1 MHGSLDK
8 PTQDEQGN
16 YRSFSIKLVA
26 LPVLLVI
33 ALIGMVISHPS
44 ASKWISDAAQAE
56 FVGSE
61 FVGTDLVP
69 KLTPPTRLATPS
81 NEIGTVKTY

>member
-1 MHGSLDK
+1 MHGSFDK
-8 PTQDEQGN
+8 PPRDEQSN

-33 ALIGMVISHPS
+33 ALIGMLVSHPS

-56 FVGSE
+56 FASQFIGADIAPD
-61 FVGTDLVP
+61 FA
-69 KLTPPTRLATPS
+69 PPTRVAQPS
-81 NEIGTVKTY
+81 NEIRRVSAH

>member
-1 MHGSLDK
+1 MHGSFDK
-8 PTQDEQGN
+8 PPHDEQSN

-33 ALIGMVISHPS
+33 ALIGVLVSHPS

-56 FVGSE
+56 FASQ
-61 FVGTDLVP
+61 FIGTDVVP
-69 KLTPPTRLATPS
+69 GLAPPARIAQPS
-81 NEIGTVKTY
+81 NAIRPVNAN